1 MVLLMMAT
9 VYGMAQTIVGKVAD
23 GKTKEAL
30 IGAMVTIK
38 GTDKRAVTDM
48 DGNFTLDGLRSNAAY
63 DLVVSYVGYKTQT
76 LSQVKVKNGA
86 GEELLVAM
94 QLDEHTLGEVSIVG
108 IERKNTEVAAVQQV
122 KNSDVIVS
130 NVSAQEIEKT
140 QDSNAGEVI
149 RRVPGVSLIDD
160 KFVMVRGLSQRYNN
174 VWMNGGAVPSSEAD
188 SRAFSFDIIPSQQI
202 DNLTIVKTPSAEYP
216 ADYTGGFILI
226 NTKEIPVSNSLS
238 FTVGGNWND
247 ASLGDF
253 STFSKSTSSLESM
266 GSSLLTGGFNND
278 WMVKNKNVYGDLKLG
293 MNGAYRWQLGAHRL
307 GLIAAAN
314 YSNEYRTY
322 EDMQNNLFGV
332 YDVANDHSNYLRHS
346 VDDQYNNNRRIG
358 AMLNFTLLSP
368 SGNHKY
374 ELKNI
379 FNHLPNQ
386 RYTWREGVS
395 AQANLEN
402 SADILPQPHGLQRSA
417 HRQAHLRGRP
427 ARLERRLCLCQPTP
441 ARPSPLPRRRCHRER
456 TDGPHHGQRYL
467 ARVDPAR

>member
-94 QLDEHTLGEVSIVG
+94 QPDEHTLGEVSIVG

-174 VWMNGGAVPSSEAD
+174 VWMNGGAVP
-188 SRAFSFDIIPSQQI
+188 RF
-202 DNLTIVKTPSAEYP
+202 
-216 ADYTGGFILI
+216 
-226 NTKEIPVSNSLS
+226 
-238 FTVGGNWND
+238 
-247 ASLGDF
+247 
-253 STFSKSTSSLESM
+253 
-266 GSSLLTGGFNND
+266 
-278 WMVKNKNVYGDLKLG
+278 
-293 MNGAYRWQLGAHRL
+293 
-307 GLIAAAN
+307 
-314 YSNEYRTY
+314 
-322 EDMQNNLFGV
+322 LFRH
-332 YDVANDHSNYLRHS
+332 HS
-346 VDDQYNNNRRIG
+346 
-358 AMLNFTLLSP
+358 
-368 SGNHKY
+368 
-374 ELKNI
+374 
-379 FNHLPNQ
+379 
-386 RYTWREGVS
+386 
-395 AQANLEN
+395 
-402 SADILPQPHGLQRSA
+402 
-417 HRQAHLRGRP
+417 
-427 ARLERRLCLCQPTP
+427 
-441 ARPSPLPRRRCHRER
+441 
-456 TDGPHHGQRYL
+456 
-467 ARVDPAR
+467 